1 MTDSVKDS
9 GPARRNVHPRR
20 ARGRLGSQRD
30 GRNVAGRIEVITG
43 PMFSGKST
51 ELLRRLRLAQI
62 ARKRTAAFKHASD
75 VRFEDNDQISTHAE
89 ERSWAMAVSTAHEV
103 MESWHA
109 KGAAVIGIDEA
120 QFFGDELIDVSEGL
134 AGRGKRVIVA
144 GLNQDSFGRPFGVM
158 PALMA
163 RADDV
168 FLARAVCM
176 VCGEEATKTFRKP
189 GAALAQVLIGA
200 DDEYEARCRA
210 CWLEGERAKEN
221 GDTVQ

>member
-1 MTDSVKDS
+1 M
-9 GPARRNVHPRR
+9 
-20 ARGRLGSQRD
+20 
-30 GRNVAGRIEVITG
+30 AGRIEAITG

-75 VRFEDNDQISTHAE
+75 VRFEDDQIATHTE

-120 QFFGDELIDVSEGL
+120 QFFGEELIDVAETL
-134 AGRGKRVIVA
+134 AGRGKRVIIA

-158 PALMA
+158 PAIMA

-168 FLARAVCM
+168 FLASAVCM
-176 VCGEEATKTFRKP
+176 VCGEDATKTFRKP
-189 GAALAQVLIGA
+189 GAELAQVLIGA

-210 CWLEGERAKEN
+210 YWLQGERAKEN
-221 GDTVQ
+221 GDAAQ

>member
-1 MTDSVKDS
+1 M
-9 GPARRNVHPRR
+9 
-20 ARGRLGSQRD
+20 
-30 GRNVAGRIEVITG
+30 AGRIEAITG

-75 VRFEDNDQISTHAE
+75 VRFEDDQIATHTE

-120 QFFGDELIDVSEGL
+120 QFFGEELIDVAEAL
-134 AGRGKRVIVA
+134 AGRGKRVIIA

-158 PALMA
+158 PAIMA

-168 FLARAVCM
+168 FLASAVCM
-176 VCGEEATKTFRKP
+176 VCGEDATKTFRKP
-189 GAALAQVLIGA
+189 GAELAQVLIGA

-210 CWLEGERAKEN
+210 CWLQGERAKEN
-221 GDTVQ
+221 GDAAQ